1 MSQLIPINRHYGLY
15 SIPIL
20 KICPQKCIGIQF
32 EDIDSA
38 FENLKPKK
46 IIVMTLVK
54 VNSPM
59 NKTFDGLMNE
69 LFNELPVNFGKSIR
83 EDVLHFPP
91 ANIVEK
97 TDLYKIELAAP
108 GMDKADFNVKLD
120 GKILTISAEKKTEAS
135 TENEKMIRKEF
146 GYKSFKRS
154 FTLDEKID
162 AAIITA
168 KYENGILTL
177 ELPKK
182 EEVKGGAKEITIQ

>member
-1 MSQLIPINRHYGLY
+1 
-15 SIPIL
+15 
-20 KICPQKCIGIQF
+20 
-32 EDIDSA
+32 
-38 FENLKPKK
+38 
-46 IIVMTLVK
+46 MTLVK

-59 NKTFDGLMNE
+59 NKSFDGFMNE

-97 TDLYKIELAAP
+97 TDLYKIELATP
-108 GMDKADFNVKLD
+108 GMEKADFNVKLD
-120 GKILTISAEKKTEAS
+120 GKILTICAEKKTEAA

-162 AAIITA
+162 AANITA

>member
-1 MSQLIPINRHYGLY
+1 
-15 SIPIL
+15 
-20 KICPQKCIGIQF
+20 
-32 EDIDSA
+32 
-38 FENLKPKK
+38 
-46 IIVMTLVK
+46 MTLVK
-54 VNSPM
+54 VNNPM

-91 ANIVEK
+91 ANIIEK
-97 TDLYKIELAAP
+97 ADPYQVELAAP

-120 GKILTISAEKKTEAS
+120 GKILTISAEKKTGSA
-135 TENEKMIRKEF
+135 TENEKMIRREF

-162 AAIITA
+162 ASNITA
-168 KYENGILTL
+168 KYENGILNL

-182 EEVKGGAKEITIQ
+182 EEIKGGAKEITIQ

>member
-1 MSQLIPINRHYGLY
+1 
-15 SIPIL
+15 
-20 KICPQKCIGIQF
+20 
-32 EDIDSA
+32 
-38 FENLKPKK
+38 
-46 IIVMTLVK
+46 MTFVK
-54 VNSPM
+54 VNNPI

-91 ANIVEK
+91 ANIIEK
-97 TDLYKIELAAP
+97 ADQYKIELAAP
-108 GMDKADFNVKLD
+108 GMEKADFNIKLD
-120 GKILTISAEKKTEAS
+120 GKILNISAEKKAETAA
-135 TENEKMIRKEF
+135 ENEKMIRKEF

-162 AAIITA
+162 AVNISA

-182 EEVKGGAKEITIQ
+182 EEVKSGTKEITIQ